1 MYENEFE
8 TNTVVLTDDEG
19 NEQEFEIL
27 DSYEEGDDL
36 YYALMPLYVNSEDL
50 LSDDGELVVLKSVEE
65 NGEEL
70 LATIDSDEEYE
81 RIGNIFLERLTAE
94 DDEEE

>member
-1 MYENEFE
+1 
-8 TNTVVLTDDEG
+8 
-19 NEQEFEIL
+19 
-27 DSYEEGDDL
+27 
-36 YYALMPLYVNSEDL
+36 MPLYVNSEDL
-50 LSDDGELVVLKSVEE
+50 LADDGELVVLQSIEE

-94 DDEEE
+94 EEE